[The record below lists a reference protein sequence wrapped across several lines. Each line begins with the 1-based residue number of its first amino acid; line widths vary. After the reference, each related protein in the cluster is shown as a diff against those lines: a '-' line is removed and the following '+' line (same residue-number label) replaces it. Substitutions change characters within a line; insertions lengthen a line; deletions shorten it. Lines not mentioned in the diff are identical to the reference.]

1 MPPLG
6 RMNSISDPFDSVS
19 SSFIHF
25 VKKIVVFVFVFG
37 NFKGACFDRKLVLFS
52 LGAIFHI
59 QPTLKNQRL

>member
-25 VKKIVVFVFVFG
+25 VKKMSFLFLFV
-37 NFKGACFDRKLVLFS
+37 
-52 LGAIFHI
+52 AILRVHALTRRFI
-59 QPTLKNQRL
+59 GTV